1 MELSNNSKTLFIPL
15 ISKATMSEKGIF
27 INDKKAE
34 EIIAKVDNE
43 SKNLKISKWLALY
56 MTLRSVVFD
65 NICDNFLKENKD
77 GVVFHIGCGL
87 DSRNTRIK
95 ENYYK
100 WYDID
105 LEPVINLRKKYYEE
119 ADNYKMVSSAINEK
133 NWLDIY
139 KDDDTK
145 PVLIIAEGVTMYLSD
160 EELKQFIE
168 NAKNK
173 FKKIKFVFDA
183 YSKKACELSKYK
195 NPVNEVNAKI
205 TWGIDNPED
214 FKKLSRGIEF
224 DDIYFI
230 YDEDKI
236 NSLKGIEKYI
246 FKHVFTGKISEKINR
261 IYSFDI
267 INRK

>member
-1 MELSNNSKTLFIPL
+1 MNLSDNSKTLFIPL
-15 ISKATMSEKGIF
+15 ISKATMSKKGIF

-34 EIIAKVDNE
+34 EIISNVNDE
-43 SKNLKISKWLALY
+43 CKNLKISKW
-56 MTLRSVVFD
+56 
-65 NICDNFLKENKD
+65 
-77 GVVFHIGCGL
+77 
-87 DSRNTRIK
+87 SRNTRIK
-95 ENYYK
+95 EKYYK

-119 ADNYKMVSSAINEK
+119 TDNYKMVSSAINEK
-133 NWLDIY
+133 NWLDIC
-139 KDDDTK
+139 KDDNTK
-145 PVLIIAEGVTMYLSD
+145 TVLIIAEGVTMYLSD
-160 EELKQFIE
+160 EELKEFIE

-195 NPVNEVNAKI
+195 NPVNQLNAKI
-205 TWGIDNPED
+205 TWGIDSPED

-246 FKHVFTGKISEKINR
+246 FKHVFTGKISEKINK